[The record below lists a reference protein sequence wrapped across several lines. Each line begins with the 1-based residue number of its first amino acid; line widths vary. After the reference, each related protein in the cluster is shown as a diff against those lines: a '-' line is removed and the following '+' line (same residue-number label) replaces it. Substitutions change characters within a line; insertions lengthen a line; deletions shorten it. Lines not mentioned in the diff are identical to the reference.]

1 MKILS
6 LPLILFLTGCATTG
20 ISEIESL
27 NAIKEKASLVKLS
40 RTDNPQTIQTVGELL
55 YIIDKVGGPK

>member
-6 LPLILFLTGCATTG
+6 LPLILFLTGCSTTG

-27 NAIKEKASLVKLS
+27 NAINEKASLVKLS
-40 RTDNPQTIQTVGELL
+40 RTDHPETKQTVGELL
-55 YIIDKVGGPK
+55 YVIDKVSGPK